1 MSQATDEALQE
12 AIDAGISAYFNGCRR
27 RVPGFVH
34 DHFALPG
41 AWHTN
46 RRAWGWDLIRA
57 PLNLLW
63 APVYILSQVFAWLCS
78 RLRLGPPARL
88 LRRVPSGMQ
97 TRVQAY
103 LMARTHSHV
112 LQGTDGRQPLRAAIA
127 QSILS
132 RESLDDLSAGQER
145 QLQAALMDALPQ
157 YALTR
162 TASADIS
169 NTLLATLAGAF
180 TLQKFTPGALAI
192 GAALAGILAQQ
203 MAVAEFILGPWL
215 GHWYYT
221 LFPVKPATDLLLMS
235 TASTMLLLAVFA
247 CFSGLI
253 SDPVQA
259 YTGIHQRRLGRM
271 LNSLERDLKARDT
284 GSYRPKDAYLARVM
298 DLLDAARLGVM

>member
-1 MSQATDEALQE
+1 MIKAADEALYK
-12 AIDAGISAYFNGCRR
+12 AIEAGISAYFDGCRG
-27 RVPGFVH
+27 RVPGFVRK
-34 DHFALPG
+34 HFALPG

-46 RRAWGWDLIRA
+46 RRALGWDLVRA

-63 APVYILSQVFAWLCS
+63 APVYILSQILAWLCG
-78 RLRLGPPARL
+78 RLKLGPLARL
-88 LRRVPSGMQ
+88 LRRFPSGMQ
-97 TRVQAY
+97 TQVQTY
-103 LMARTHSHV
+103 LMARTQSQLLEV
-112 LQGTDGRQPLRAAIA
+112 SDGRQPLRAAIA

-132 RESLDDLSAGQER
+132 RESLDDLSLEQER

-221 LFPVKPATDLLLMS
+221 LFPVQPATELVLLS
-235 TASTMLLLAVFA
+235 TASTMVLLAVFA

-253 SDPVQA
+253 SDPFQA
-259 YTGIHQRRLGRM
+259 YTGIHQRRLVRM
-271 LNSLERDLKARDT
+271 LNGLERDLKNRDT
-284 GSYRPKDAYLARVM
+284 GNFRPKDAYLARVM
-298 DLLDAARLGVM
+298 DLLDAARISLM